1 MSGLYKMFFD
11 IGERSSCGPDSL
23 AFYTLYF
30 GEELFSVAH
39 TISLGRATF
48 RSCIVEL
55 IKLDKI
61 VLRSS
66 EFSLSLVTGTQKEV
80 YGNHLTSIQT

>member
-1 MSGLYKMFFD
+1 MSGLCKMFFD
-11 IGERSSCGPDSL
+11 TGKWSSCGPDSL

-48 RSCIVEL
+48 RSWPTYRGT
-55 IKLDKI
+55 DKAGKNSAE
-61 VLRSS
+61 VL
-66 EFSLSLVTGTQKEV
+66 
-80 YGNHLTSIQT
+80 